1 MTSKQRA
8 ALRAM
13 ANSLEPIF
21 QVGKFGVTDAV
32 IAQLADAFKARELIK
47 LKVLLESAP
56 EAPKEIAQKLAAAT
70 GSEVVQVIGGS
81 MIFYKENE
89 QLQLENK
96 PEKKPATKA
105 QREKA
110 RKEKL
115 RKQKTKKVA
124 VTLKQRSRKAAERR
138 ATHIVK
144 VRERN
149 SGK

>member
-1 MTSKQRA
+1 
-8 ALRAM
+8 M

-89 QLQLENK
+89 QLENK
-96 PEKKPATKA
+96 PAKKPATKA